1 MRVACQMDLVSVAKT
16 KSSSRRTM
24 ALCLRSVRRGS
35 GAVALDSGSGVLL
48 ATLGMDICP
57 RVKHSLVA

>member
-35 GAVALDSGSGVLL
+35 GAVALDSGVLL

>member
-16 KSSSRRTM
+16 KSSGQRTM
-24 ALCLRSVRRGS
+24 ALSLSYLQMLGVES
-35 GAVALDSGSGVLL
+35 DVLL

-57 RVKHSLVA
+57 RVKHLLVA

>member
-16 KSSSRRTM
+16 KSSSRRTV

-35 GAVALDSGSGVLL
+35 GAVALDSGVLL